1 MIHSQT
7 HILKGW
13 PGHRLV
19 KIGLAAR
26 PSIAK
31 WQFQNSFLF
40 FLGVWVKLVA
50 LRMARMH
57 KNSIPLLDG
66 DHGPMSP
73 LSPWNPGFRPMRCE
87 PQRFLISLDMTMT
100 LFNIIFPNYSWC
112 AQTTFE
118 MWDCETLNILKN
130 DSKCVSELLCDHP
143 GTPSFF
149 HLQANHP
156 KKKFSVDLGS
166 SLSLTNPLTLAPF
179 WRSHQGT
186 IPGGSSQLASG

>member
-7 HILKGW
+7 HTLKGW

-26 PSIAK
+26 PIAK

-57 KNSIPLLDG
+57 LLKIND
-66 DHGPMSP
+66 
-73 LSPWNPGFRPMRCE
+73 LSPFWLCILAESEFRPMRCE

-112 AQTTFE
+112 AQTIFE

-156 KKKFSVDLGS
+156 KKKFSVDLGP
-166 SLSLTNPLTLAPF
+166 SLSLLYALPHSAA
-179 WRSHQGT
+179 WRSHQGLRNCT
-186 IPGGSSQLASG
+186 ILGGSSQLASG